1 MKQIVIVSKKDKSKD
16 YSPGVLLGILGGGMP
31 LVPTLFQTKKCHF
44 LHPFSDLT
52 SKIHTSFQTLSSGRN
67 YFIITQIRAQAK
79 NFFKCISNLHISIF
93 SYSFGIETI
102 NTFIRSRS
110 SLENYTRFQTKWAKC
125 IPVFRPKGPKT
136 IRLSGGTYLYGLYK
150 GVSPGTTAKLRLQ
163 RVLLFQN
170 NTSAGHT
177 SLLQV

>member
-52 SKIHTSFQTLSSGRN
+52 SKIYTSFQTLSSGRN

-102 NTFIRSRS
+102 NTFIYSVVQFPRK
-110 SLENYTRFQTKWAKC
+110 LYPIPDQMGKVYTRFQTKRPKNHTAFGRH
-125 IPVFRPKGPKT
+125 IPVWL
-136 IRLSGGTYLYGLYK
+136 I
-150 GVSPGTTAKLRLQ
+150 
-163 RVLLFQN
+163 
-170 NTSAGHT
+170 
-177 SLLQV
+177 

>member
-1 MKQIVIVSKKDKSKD
+1 MKQIVIVSKKDKSKN

-52 SKIHTSFQTLSSGRN
+52 SKIHTCFQTWFDLVFRQKLFHH
-67 YFIITQIRAQAK
+67 YLVRAQAK

-102 NTFIRSRS
+102 NTFIRSRT
-110 SLENYTRFQTKWAKC
+110 SLENYTRFQTKMGKVYTRFQTKRPKNHTALGRH
-125 IPVFRPKGPKT
+125 IPVWL
-136 IRLSGGTYLYGLYK
+136 I
-150 GVSPGTTAKLRLQ
+150 
-163 RVLLFQN
+163 
-170 NTSAGHT
+170 
-177 SLLQV
+177 